1 MLTLT
6 TYYLLAASFG
16 LLLGN
21 YATSLLFRLPRGIDL
36 SGLTQ
41 DHKPPF
47 CSSCRHL
54 LKYREA
60 LPVLSWMFTRFRCNY
75 CGIKVTP
82 HYFYLEFFT
91 ALASLFL
98 FHLFGFSDYY
108 IVLLPFLTLCLF
120 AGLLVLQGHE
130 VPGNIF
136 YSLIIFA
143 LFYRLLLEGSL
154 FPSLFPLAN
163 FILLYL
169 LIIKKFPT
177 LHRKEGCYFS
187 LQAFVLLGSQA
198 IVLLPLTF
206 VKTKYRLII
215 LFMIEIS
222 LFFYSR

>member
-1 MLTLT
+1 
-6 TYYLLAASFG
+6 
-16 LLLGN
+16 
-21 YATSLLFRLPRGIDL
+21 
-36 SGLTQ
+36 
-41 DHKPPF
+41 
-47 CSSCRHL
+47 
-54 LKYREA
+54 
-60 LPVLSWMFTRFRCNY
+60 
-75 CGIKVTP
+75 
-82 HYFYLEFFT
+82 
-91 ALASLFL
+91 
-98 FHLFGFSDYY
+98 
-108 IVLLPFLTLCLF
+108 
-120 AGLLVLQGHE
+120 
-130 VPGNIF
+130 
-136 YSLIIFA
+136 LIIFA

-177 LHRKEGCYFS
+177 LYRKEGCYFS